1 MTSFNLGPNGDQ
13 VLQHFGTQAGC
24 VEDQPKKGHWWRI
37 SERVLAAFLA
47 DADRAAALLR
57 FALR

>member
-1 MTSFNLGPNGDQ
+1 MVTKCFMP
-13 VLQHFGTQAGC
+13 QHFGTQAGC